1 MALAG
6 LTTVAGMAASESSKA
21 ACHGHWEEGETLEV
35 VYLLL
40 VEEVYLLLRD
50 AGGARRLHE
59 LAGDGE
65 VCDNPNGGVK
75 NWREKSSGAFFP
87 S

>member
-1 MALAG
+1 MTLAG
-6 LTTVAGMAASESSKA
+6 LTKVAAMVASESSKA
-21 ACHGHWEEGETLEV
+21 ACHGHWVEGETL
-35 VYLLL
+35 
-40 VEEVYLLLRD
+40 EEVYLLLGD